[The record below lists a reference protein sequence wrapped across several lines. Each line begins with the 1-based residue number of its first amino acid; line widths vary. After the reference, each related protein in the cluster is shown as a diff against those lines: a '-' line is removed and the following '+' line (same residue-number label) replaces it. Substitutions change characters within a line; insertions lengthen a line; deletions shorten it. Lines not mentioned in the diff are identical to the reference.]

1 VSLAGLFAFDQV
13 RAGGAY
19 VTMNIMTGIIA
30 VAIGGIY
37 LVTAMLLPEMK
48 MGDKLGPKLFPAIV
62 GIAAILSGIILI
74 LQDRRPGKASKKA
87 DFGFVKNKELWLKI
101 LLTTIVG
108 IVYGLVMDSLGF
120 ILPTTLFML
129 FISMLINKG
138 RLIQNIIVAIS
149 FAVICYGVFGVA
161 LQLSLPRGI
170 IEQMLPF

>member
-1 VSLAGLFAFDQV
+1 
-13 RAGGAY
+13 
-19 VTMNIMTGIIA
+19 VTMNFMTGIIA

-37 LVTAMLLPEMK
+37 LITAMLLPQMR
-48 MGDKLGPKLFPAIV
+48 MGDKLGPKLFPTIIGIVAI
-62 GIAAILSGIILI
+62 ASGIILMI
-74 LQDRRPGKASKKA
+74 QDKRPGKASKKA
-87 DFGFVKNKELWLKI
+87 DFGFIKNKDLWLKI
-101 LLTTIVG
+101 LLTTMVG

-138 RLIQNIIVAIS
+138 RLVQNIIVALS

-161 LQLSLPRGI
+161 LKLSLPRGF